1 MIMTDIPKYELSVGH
16 FTLVEY
22 EDQYY
27 NIKCSLVP
35 VELSYLVL
43 GASKRDKR
51 MI

>member
-1 MIMTDIPKYELSVGH
+1 MA
-16 FTLVEY
+16 EY
-22 EDQYY
+22 EDQYH

>member
-1 MIMTDIPKYELSVGH
+1 MTDIPKYELSV
-16 FTLVEY
+16 VAEY
-22 EDQYY
+22 EEQYY

-43 GASKRDKR
+43 GSSKRDKR

>member
-1 MIMTDIPKYELSVGH
+1 MTDIPKYELSVDFRH
-16 FTLVEY
+16 FTLAEY
-22 EDQYY
+22 EEQYY

-43 GASKRDKR
+43 GSSKRDKR

>member
-1 MIMTDIPKYELSVGH
+1 MTDIPIYELSRV
-16 FTLVEY
+16 TLAEY

-35 VELSYLVL
+35 VKPSYLVL
-43 GASKRDKR
+43 NSSKRDKR

>member
-1 MIMTDIPKYELSVGH
+1 MTDIPKYELRG
-16 FTLVEY
+16 LNLAEY

-35 VELSYLVL
+35 VKLSYLVL
-43 GASKRDKR
+43 GSSKRDKR